1 MEEQDG
7 RQAPG
12 SNDAIRS
19 DSSSSPLTPPPPDR
33 DADDYTGG
41 RFQWYHPDL
50 GSFDRDLLGQDR
62 LDGLEGGGF
71 TNEMDLKQALDRVTS
86 MIILSGRDRSEN
98 QVDVRREISLDEV
111 GSHLHQWRNT
121 EMHHRFLLLH
131 DQRKGRSS
139 VSRSKSTRTSGSTET
154 SNAGI
159 KYMDFA
165 VTVGWLPPRI
175 VTLAAECKT
184 ANSTDGDHARK
195 WREGVGQTA
204 WYLCASNVLCGT
216 RLGCLILDQ
225 SFQQFVML
233 DDQTIG
239 LEIPPHVAASE
250 DVFCDNL
257 RPNELNSNSF
267 YWAGSLPHVYA
278 VDQQLVRDEFA
289 VLLSLFVDGIK
300 IAARLDRHL
309 ISVRPLIESRVVDS
323 VRVTRHPA
331 DIEARLEFAEMARP
345 ALLKDDDHRSSSS
358 GRHTRESAP
367 PPPGRR
373 SASPR
378 SGPGA
383 PRDEAPRQP
392 PATSTSESAGPTDGD
407 ESQNL
412 EPDRS
417 LGVHRSW
424 NKEKPPRLPG
434 YLSQR
439 KLDLI
444 NRWRSTGPEDQK
456 LKPRPSAAALEDSK
470 QRVEDVAKDPADIMS
485 FTGSETEEMNLPWD
499 TEIAFDVLTILGY
512 RFKLLSKSEFSAAH
526 RQVVDQLLSRGTG
539 AKVKV

>member
-1 MEEQDG
+1 LE
-7 RQAPG
+7 A
-12 SNDAIRS
+12 
-19 DSSSSPLTPPPPDR
+19 
-33 DADDYTGG
+33 GG
-41 RFQWYHPDL
+41 YA
-50 GSFDRDLLGQDR
+50 
-62 LDGLEGGGF
+62 
-71 TNEMDLKQALDRVTS
+71 NEFELKEALNNVTS
-86 MIILSGRDRSEN
+86 MIITSVPHRRSDDR
-98 QVDVRREISLDEV
+98 VDVRREINLDDV
-111 GSHLHQWRNT
+111 GSHVHQWRNT
-121 EMHHRFLLLH
+121 EMHERFVLLH
-131 DQRKGRSS
+131 DQRKARSS
-139 VSRSKSTRTSGSTET
+139 VTRSKSTRTSDSTET

-159 KYMDFA
+159 KSMDFA
-165 VTVGWLPPRI
+165 VTIGWLPPRI
-175 VTLAAECKT
+175 VTLAVECKT

-225 SFQQFVML
+225 SFQRFVML
-233 DDQTIG
+233 DDRTIG

-257 RPNELNSNSF
+257 RPNELNSNIF
-267 YWAGSLPHVYA
+267 YWSGSLPHVYV
-278 VDQQLVRDEFA
+278 VDDRLDKDEFNI
-289 VLLSLFVDGIK
+289 LFGLFVDGIK
-300 IAARLDRHL
+300 IAARLDRHHL
-309 ISVRPLIESRVVDS
+309 SERPSIESRAVDS
-323 VRVTRHPA
+323 SRVTRHPA

-345 ALLKDDDHRSSSS
+345 ALLTDDDQRSPSS

-392 PATSTSESAGPTDGD
+392 PASTSTRESAGPVDRD
-407 ESQNL
+407 EAQNL
-412 EPDRS
+412 ESDRG
-417 LGVHRSW
+417 LGVHLSW

-439 KLDLI
+439 KLELI
-444 NRWRSTGPEDQK
+444 DRWRSTGPEDQK
-456 LKPRPSAAALEDSK
+456 LQARPSDAALEDSK
-470 QRVEDVAKDPADIMS
+470 RRVENAAKDPADIMS

-512 RFKLLSKSEFSAAH
+512 RFKLLSKSEFSAAR